1 MSCMFPF
8 MNLENS
14 TFMPESKY
22 RSVCV
27 NNAVEDDSLQ
37 KCMGISLH
45 YWLDHI
51 RASMYTLT
59 FSTC

>member
-1 MSCMFPF
+1 MSCMFPL
-8 MNLENS
+8 MSLKNS

-27 NNAVEDDSLQ
+27 NNVMEDDSLQ
-37 KCMGISLH
+37 KFMGISLH

-51 RASMYTLT
+51 RT
-59 FSTC
+59 

>member
-1 MSCMFPF
+1 MSCMFPL
-8 MNLENS
+8 MSLENS
-14 TFMPESKY
+14 TSMPESNY

-27 NNAVEDDSLQ
+27 NNVMEDDSLQ
-37 KCMGISLH
+37 KIMGISVP